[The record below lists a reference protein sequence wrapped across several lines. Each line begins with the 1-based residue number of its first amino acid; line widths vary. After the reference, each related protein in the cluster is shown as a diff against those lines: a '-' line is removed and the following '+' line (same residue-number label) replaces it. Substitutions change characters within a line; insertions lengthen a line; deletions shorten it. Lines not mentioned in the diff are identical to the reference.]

1 MPLNHEGEDWGDG
14 KMAGAKMSAGQSV
27 IVILATLLHLVVGYF
42 YLVTG
47 LMAPV
52 WGVGLLLLIWLGLGI
67 WGYTIR
73 HRALVILVPLLA
85 VAVWFVVLTL
95 GESLLGWTA

>member
-1 MPLNHEGEDWGDG
+1 
-14 KMAGAKMSAGQSV
+14 MAAGKMSAGQVV
-27 IVILATLLHLVVGYF
+27 ILILATLLHLVVGYF

-52 WGVGLLLLIWLGLGI
+52 WGVGLLLLIWLGLAI
-67 WGYTIR
+67 WGYR
-73 HRALVILVPLLA
+73 NRRRALVILVPLVA
-85 VAVWFVVLTL
+85 VAVWFVVLSL

>member
-1 MPLNHEGEDWGDG
+1 
-14 KMAGAKMSAGQSV
+14 MSAGQSV
-27 IVILATLLHLVVGYF
+27 ILVLASLLHLVVGYF

-52 WGVGLLLLIWLGLGI
+52 WGVGLLLLIWLGLAI

-73 HRALVILVPLLA
+73 HRAVVLLVPPVA
-85 VAVWFVVLTL
+85 IAVWFVVVSL

>member
-1 MPLNHEGEDWGDG
+1 
-14 KMAGAKMSAGQSV
+14 MAGAKMSAGQTV
-27 IVILATLLHLVVGYF
+27 ILILATLLHLVAGYF

-52 WGVGLLLLIWLGLGI
+52 WGVGLLLLIWIGLAI
-67 WGYTIR
+67 WGYRNR
-73 HRALVILVPLLA
+73 HRALVILVPLVA
-85 VAVWFVVLTL
+85 VAVWFVVLSL